1 MEALQSLGIDWK
13 LLIAQ
18 IVNFLILLFLL
29 RKFLYGPIVNM
40 LSDRKKKIEQGL
52 KDSEEARKRLE
63 QTNEETKKILSSA
76 SNESEKIIKLAKQEI
91 EEQTQKKIQE
101 TQDKAKE
108 IMESSRKQA
117 LLEQEKIVERAK
129 KEITDIAI
137 LISEKVMESKV
148 DNDSVAKAID
158 KIK

>member
-129 KEITDIAI
+129 KEITDLAI